1 MSKKKDAG
9 WYVRNLSKKGVGKDI
24 ILETVGQIKE
34 EDEYPHA
41 FHLGSMKWEST
52 SGELVQRK
60 RKTASFL
67 LRRGYPVG
75 IVQRVIREIAGAPM
89 NLRSSTKAKYTYAVF
104 H

>member
-1 MSKKKDAG
+1 MWSEHRIHEQKKG
-9 WYVRNLSKKGVGKDI
+9 RRLVRQELEQKGVGKDI

-75 IVQRVIREIAGAPM
+75 IVQRVIREIAGGADEFEE
-89 NLRSSTKAKYTYAVF
+89 F